1 MAHATLASGATEADF
16 LEQETKAH
24 GRNYL
29 SDKMDGL
36 PFKAR
41 SSHAVPRPN
50 PHTQGIPHGLF
61 FLIIIKW

>member
-1 MAHATLASGATEADF
+1 MAHAPLASWATDSDF

-36 PFKAR
+36 PFKAG
-41 SSHAVPRPN
+41 SSRAIPPPN

-61 FLIIIKW
+61 FFFLW